1 MTNLWVDYSG
11 GRPGGAALKAA
22 GITGAIR
29 YVSAGSAGK
38 LVTAAE
44 YADLVAHGVQ
54 VLLVYELG
62 VHDAEGGYTQG
73 AAHAQA
79 ALSTARAYGIPD
91 SVGIAAAAD
100 EHLTAGQVPAA
111 VDYVRGFR
119 DVLGKNRT
127 GAYGFAEFV
136 DAVHTA
142 GYAGWYWK
150 CGSAPSAA
158 ESGWV
163 NFWQRNTGQTTQ
175 VINGII
181 CDLNEER
188 IPVTGV
194 DMPLTNDDIA
204 AIWAFQFGG
213 SDPLNNQ
220 APMDPIAARDWLATT
235 NRWANAAYTAAVA
248 DGAAITTE
256 QAALLTAVH
265 GVVAG
270 TVDAGA
276 LAQALVPLLAPADAH
291 ALLAEI
297 KALLPAS

>member
-1 MTNLWVDYSG
+1 MTVWVDYSG

-38 LVTAAE
+38 LITAAE
-44 YADLVAHGVQ
+44 YADLVAHGLQ

-111 VDYVRGFR
+111 ADYVRGFR
-119 DVLGKNRT
+119 DVLGQART
-127 GAYGFAEFV
+127 GAYGFEEFIT
-136 DAVHTA
+136 AVHA
-142 GYAGWYWK
+142 AGWASWHWK
-150 CGSAPSAA
+150 CGSAPTAA
-158 ESGWV
+158 ERAWV
-163 NFWQRNTGQTTQ
+163 TFWQRNTGQTTQ
-175 VINGII
+175 TINGVV
-181 CDLNEER
+181 CDLNDQ
-188 IPVTGV
+188 INPIGD

-204 AIWAFQFGG
+204 AIWAYQFGG

-220 APMDPIAARDWLATT
+220 APMDAIAAKDWMATT
-235 NRWANAAYTAAVA
+235 NRWANAGYVQAAAVNGALPGVIAAVVAAVPAQGSVVSPAQMA
-248 DGAAITTE
+248 DLEAKLIAALPEGWDVAITPKSGP
-256 QAALLTAVH
+256 VS
-265 GVVAG
+265 AG
-270 TVDAGA
+270 N
-276 LAQALVPLLAPADAH
+276 
-291 ALLAEI
+291 
-297 KALLPAS
+297 